1 MQTNQKINAYT
12 IAEMLVVLVV
22 SSIVIT
28 LALLVLNLVQKQI
41 HSIRKNIDYT
51 NEIINL
57 ERALWNDFNSRNM
70 IYNKKKDELLG
81 YNSKD
86 TVTYYFDKEYVLRN
100 KDTLK
105 IGIASKELFLA
116 AEKVNENSIDALELT
131 LTNDFQNKN
140 LFIFTKKD
148 ASYYMNH

>member
-1 MQTNQKINAYT
+1 MQINQKVNAYT
-12 IAEMLVVLVV
+12 IAEMLIVLVV

-41 HSIRKNIDYT
+41 SSIQKNIHYT
-51 NEIINL
+51 NETINL
-57 ERALWNDFNSRNM
+57 ESALWNDFNSRNM
-70 IYNKKKDELLG
+70 IYNKKDDELLG

-86 TVTYYFDKEYVLRN
+86 TVSYYFDKDYVLRN
-100 KDTLK
+100 KDTIK
-105 IGIASKELFLA
+105 VGVYSKELFLE
-116 AEKVNENSIDALELT
+116 AEKVSENTIDALELT

-148 ASYYMNH
+148 ASYYMK